1 MNSENSIN
9 NFLFVILCFF
19 QQSVP
24 SVRKLVHSF
33 TKDKKTMLRKFVWRL
48 DFLLRTGFRF
58 KSCLNSISV
67 HETLLTSFCSEV
79 CVLKGNF
86 LLNQ

>member
-33 TKDKKTMLRKFVWRL
+33 TIDKKTMLRTICLAF
-48 DFLLRTGFRF
+48 GFF
-58 KSCLNSISV
+58 
-67 HETLLTSFCSEV
+67 T
-79 CVLKGNF
+79 
-86 LLNQ
+86 